1 MKSNSVQFDVSN
13 AKKSYIYHLFHYSFK
28 TKLTHSTITYT
39 IYCHPHFM
47 KFSKSPLYCY
57 RETIIFLEKRCKRK
71 TINQKPPIKGPIV
84 IYGGGWMFL
93 IKKNNFTQP
102 KISIKKYIPTPGQ
115 KRYKRIPFSC
125 HVHISL
131 IYHFCI

>member
-1 MKSNSVQFDVSN
+1 MSSLMFRMQ
-13 AKKSYIYHLFHYSFK
+13 KKVIFTIFFIILLKQNLPSA
-28 TKLTHSTITYT
+28 ITYT

-57 RETIIFLEKRCKRK
+57 RETMIFLEKRCKRK

-93 IKKNNFTQP
+93 IKQNNFTQP